1 MGNKDKSLKRCY
13 KKKKVF
19 HSNRYTQITAK
30 STTSSTQVL
39 AGTTRN
45 ASTSYD
51 SSDVS
56 TSLSARRL
64 KLNVTNR
71 DVSDNESH
79 FDSNGANIYKNIQHN
94 SQMEE
99 VVNDNID
106 KYDSENN
113 SVNGESISNF
123 NRSRFYEER
132 ESSYWLLIHS
142 DILENIIDLIGKCPA
157 ERCCGKVKY

>member
-13 KKKKVF
+13 KKKEVF

-30 STTSSTQVL
+30 STTSSTPVL

-51 SSDVS
+51 SSDAS

-71 DVSDNESH
+71 DVSENESH
-79 FDSNGANIYKNIQHN
+79 FDSNGANIYKNIQYN

-113 SVNGESISNF
+113 SMNGESISNF

-132 ESSYWLLIHS
+132 ESSYCLLIHL

>member
-30 STTSSTQVL
+30 STTSSTPVL
-39 AGTTRN
+39 AGTIRN

-51 SSDVS
+51 SSDAS

-79 FDSNGANIYKNIQHN
+79 FDSNGANIYKIFSTIHRWQRLLMIILTNTIVKIIQ
-94 SQMEE
+94 
-99 VVNDNID
+99 
-106 KYDSENN
+106 
-113 SVNGESISNF
+113 
-123 NRSRFYEER
+123 
-132 ESSYWLLIHS
+132 
-142 DILENIIDLIGKCPA
+142 
-157 ERCCGKVKY
+157 